1 MILKTRGIVLR
12 NVKYSESS
20 IIMDVYTEAK
30 GLRGYIV
37 SGVRVPKSKVSA
49 GLLQVMSLIDLVCY
63 DGGDSNKLNRIKE
76 MKAAHIYTSLP
87 FDVKK
92 SSIGLFMA
100 EVTRRSIRETEENPA
115 LFNFLYTVFQYLDET
130 IDNYVN
136 IHLTFLVQLS
146 AHLGFQP
153 HEDTYSEGSVF
164 DLKEGVFTTGMV
176 GHVHFLDENL
186 SKILRGVIVA
196 DWQDTTA
203 LKISRADRQ
212 QLLNALIDY
221 YRLHI
226 DNFPEINS
234 LKILQEIF

>member
-1 MILKTRGIVLR
+1 MILKTKGIVLR
-12 NVKYSESS
+12 NVKYSETS
-20 IIMDVYTEAK
+20 IIVDVYTEAK

-37 SGVRVPKSKVSA
+37 SGVRMPKSKVSA
-49 GLLQVMSLIDLVCY
+49 GLLQVMSLLDLVCY
-63 DGGDSNKLNRIKE
+63 DGADSNKLNRVKE

-92 SSIGLFMA
+92 SSIGLFIA
-100 EVTRRSIRETEENPA
+100 EVTRRTIRETEENPA

-130 IDNYVN
+130 VDNYVN

-153 HEDTYSEGSVF
+153 HEETYSEGSVF
-164 DLKEGVFTTGMV
+164 DLKEGVFTKETV
-176 GHVHFLDENL
+176 GHVHFLDANL

-203 LKISRADRQ
+203 IKITRVERQ

>member
-1 MILKTRGIVLR
+1 MILKTKGIVLR
-12 NVKYSESS
+12 NVKYSETS

-37 SGVRVPKSKVSA
+37 SGVRVPKSKISA

-63 DGGDSNKLNRIKE
+63 DSGDSNKLNRIKE

-130 IDNYVN
+130 VDNYVN

-153 HEDTYSEGSVF
+153 HEETYTDGSIF
-164 DLKEGVFTTGMV
+164 DLKEGVFTRETV
-176 GHVHFLDENL
+176 GHVHFLDAHL
-186 SKILRGVIVA
+186 SKILRGVIIA
-196 DWQDTTA
+196 DWQNTTA
-203 LKISRADRQ
+203 VKMTRTERQ

-226 DNFPEINS
+226 DNFPDINS
-234 LKILQEIF
+234 LKILQELF

>member
-12 NVKYSESS
+12 NVKYSETS

-37 SGVRVPKSKVSA
+37 SGVRVPKSKISA

-92 SSIGLFMA
+92 SSIGLFVA

-130 IDNYVN
+130 VDNYVN

-153 HEDTYSEGSVF
+153 HEDTYTEGSVF

-176 GHVHFLDENL
+176 GHVHFLDANL

-203 LKISRADRQ
+203 LKITRTERQ